1 MRIQSQ
7 IYQKNR
13 LHFYNQSVSFFF
25 KQRGTLKDELQRR
38 ELTKDPFAEGI
49 ILSIFLQ
56 ICDGLM
62 AFHQALPQP
71 LAHRD
76 LNPQNILLTQDLTPV
91 IMDLGSV
98 ELARVQIDTHSQAQH
113 LQDIAAEKSTI
124 SYRPPELFQVSS
136 KCKIDERTDIWSL
149 GCLLYAMCFYKSPF
163 DLVWERGDS
172 VALAV
177 QSGSNNLHFPSSIKG
192 GQSHSY
198 SSGLKKL
205 IQSMLEGELSSR
217 PHLVEV
223 METATVL
230 SEASEDQV

>member
-1 MRIQSQ
+1 M
-7 IYQKNR
+7 
-13 LHFYNQSVSFFF
+13 
-25 KQRGTLKDELQRR
+25 KDELQRR
-38 ELTKDPFAEGI
+38 EAAKDPFQES
-49 ILSIFLQ
+49 ILLSMFLQ

-62 AFHQALPQP
+62 AFHQAKPQP

-98 ELARVQIDTHSQAQH
+98 ELARVQIETHSQAQH
-113 LQDIAAEKSTI
+113 LQDLAAEKSTI

-163 DLVWERGDS
+163 DIVWERGDS

-177 QSGSNNLHFPSSIKG
+177 QSGASNLSFPSSIKG
-192 GQSHSY
+192 SQLHSY
-198 SSGLKKL
+198 SSGIKDL
-205 IQSMLEGELSSR
+205 IRSMLESELSNR
-217 PHLVEV
+217 PNLVEV
-223 METATVL
+223 MEKATVL
-230 SEASEDQV
+230 SDAADDQV

>member
-1 MRIQSQ
+1 MA
-7 IYQKNR
+7 
-13 LHFYNQSVSFFF
+13 
-25 KQRGTLKDELQRR
+25 
-38 ELTKDPFAEGI
+38 KDPFVEGI

-198 SSGLKKL
+198 SPGLKKL

>member
-1 MRIQSQ
+1 MQ
-7 IYQKNR
+7 
-13 LHFYNQSVSFFF
+13 
-25 KQRGTLKDELQRR
+25 DELERR
-38 ELTKDPFAEGI
+38 EAIKDPFSEGAA
-49 ILSIFLQ
+49 LSLFLQ

-62 AFHQALPQP
+62 AFHQAKPQP

-76 LNPQNILLTQDLTPV
+76 LKTQNILLTQDLTPI

-98 ELARVQIDTHSQAQH
+98 ENARKEIETHSQAQH
-113 LQDIAAEKSTI
+113 LQDLAAEKSSI

-149 GCLLYAMCFYKSPF
+149 GCLLYAICFYKSPF

-177 QSGSNNLHFPSSIKG
+177 QSGATNLVFPTTSTAS
-192 GQSHSY
+192 QY
-198 SSGLKKL
+198 SSGLKGL
-205 IQSMLEGELSSR
+205 IRWMLETELSNR

-223 METATVL
+223 MEKATVL
-230 SEASEDQV
+230 AEAAEDKV